1 MTRVCTLQDARLQ
14 QNRRNHSPC
23 HRQVDRAEVAVR
35 CVGRLCDSLLV
46 NVVVG
51 SRDLHDNRLSG
62 TLPAT
67 LGALRQLEWLY
78 VAASKPVSPAT
89 HAVTRA
95 GVCTTTDWK
104 AACRLSLA
112 MHRILVTCT
121 LCGLPVS
128 RLHVLSHRC
137 TQFHASE
144 HVLGYNPS

>member
-1 MTRVCTLQDARLQ
+1 M
-14 QNRRNHSPC
+14 
-23 HRQVDRAEVAVR
+23 AVR

-78 VAASKPVSPAT
+78 VAANKQVSPAT
-89 HAVTRA
+89 HGSTTA

-112 MHRILVTCT
+112 THKVLGTCT
-121 LCGLPVS
+121 LRGLPAP
-128 RLHVLSHRC
+128 RHHVLSHRC
-137 TQFHASE
+137 TQIHASE
-144 HVLGYNPS
+144 HVLRHNPG